1 MWNSP
6 KEIFH
11 VPLGSITHQITKR
24 VVENIQ
30 RTRPEL
36 LMPRRAILEVFAVVT
51 KKGVSCLYDITCK
64 ENDSELKLRRQKR
77 GVFHQIQ
84 KHGEQ
89 GWYSGESTHPPSMSP
104 GFKSRLPRLLWVE
117 LVVVLSLALRGFSP
131 GLRFCPQLKNQQ
143 IPIRSGTHGHI

>member
-6 KEIFH
+6 KAIFH

-36 LMPRRAILEVFAVVT
+36 LMPRRAILEVFAVVM
-51 KKGVSCLYDITCK
+51 KKGVPCLYDITCK

-77 GVFHQIQ
+77 GVFHQI
-84 KHGEQ
+84 
-89 GWYSGESTHPPSMSP
+89 
-104 GFKSRLPRLLWVE
+104 
-117 LVVVLSLALRGFSP
+117 
-131 GLRFCPQLKNQQ
+131 
-143 IPIRSGTHGHI
+143 

>member
-6 KEIFH
+6 QKIFH
-11 VPLGSITHQITKR
+11 VPLGLIIHQITKR

-51 KKGVSCLYDITCK
+51 KKDVSYLYDITCK
-64 ENDSELKLRRQKR
+64 ENDSELKFRRQKR
-77 GVFHQIQ
+77 GVFHQIW

-89 GWYSGESTHPPSMSP
+89 G
-104 GFKSRLPRLLWVE
+104 
-117 LVVVLSLALRGFSP
+117 
-131 GLRFCPQLKNQQ
+131 
-143 IPIRSGTHGHI
+143 